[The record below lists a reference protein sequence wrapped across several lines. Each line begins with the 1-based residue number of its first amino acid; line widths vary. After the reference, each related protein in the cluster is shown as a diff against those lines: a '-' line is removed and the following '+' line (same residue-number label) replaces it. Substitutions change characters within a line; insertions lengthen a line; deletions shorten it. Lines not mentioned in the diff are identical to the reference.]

1 MSESEYYRNYRIM
14 VSGFFWLRMRFM
26 DHLIQKLH
34 DSEAFLKGFTEERLA
49 EERPARTM
57 FNTYDTAARD

>member
-1 MSESEYYRNYRIM
+1 
-14 VSGFFWLRMRFM
+14 M